1 VLYPA
6 KRPFVIGDAFTAEI
20 SLCKEV
26 SPLSARQKAVA
37 APASLP
43 APTFNPPTI
52 YTGQEL
58 VNLETL
64 VNGATTRVDEVGTDT
79 LGSFST
85 PISWYPNYDVATPLG
100 RPLVSGDQLVAQQ
113 ALCDKGPETTTP
125 PVQECQEL
133 PAPKIRHPLVG
144 DTYVVVT
151 ESVPGAR
158 IRVYD
163 GGGIEI
169 GDGSGAVIVLSRA
182 LTGADTLTVV
192 QQLGECTSS
201 TGYRVSVRNASSKG

>member
-1 VLYPA
+1 MLYPA

-52 YTGQEL
+52 
-58 VNLETL
+58 
-64 VNGATTRVDEVGTDT
+64 
-79 LGSFST
+79 
-85 PISWYPNYDVATPLG
+85 
-100 RPLVSGDQLVAQQ
+100 
-113 ALCDKGPETTTP
+113 
-125 PVQECQEL
+125 
-133 PAPKIRHPLVG
+133 
-144 DTYVVVT
+144 
-151 ESVPGAR
+151 SVPGAR

-182 LTGADTLTVV
+182 LTGADTLPLV